1 MIRYLKLLVFILL
14 ILRLPGVI
22 AAVDHGLYAESAEA
36 GAKQEQMDTNKETAV
51 ENGAYDKKTI
61 TDEVV
66 GFFGT
71 GAETVAAVVEKMF
84 AKNGKPNGYIKGE
97 EAGGAFVFGLRYG
110 HGVLH
115 LKEGGTTELYWQ
127 SPTVGFD
134 FGGNAA
140 KVFVLVYNL
149 PSVDSIFQR
158 YPGVDGSL
166 YFVGGIGVNYVQSGD
181 IILAPMRFGV
191 GLRAGAAVGYMVLT
205 RELAVNPF

>member
-1 MIRYLKLLVFILL
+1 MIRYLKLLVFIIL
-14 ILRLPGVI
+14 ILRFPGAI
-22 AAVDHGLYAESAEA
+22 AAIDNGLYAESADV
-36 GAKQEQMDTNKETAV
+36 GSKPEQADANGETAV
-51 ENGAYDKKTI
+51 EKEAYDKKTI

-66 GFFGT
+66 GFFGA

-84 AKNGKPNGYIKGE
+84 KENGKPNGYIKGE

-115 LKEGGTTELYWQ
+115 LKEGGTKELYWQ

-149 PSVDSIFQR
+149 PNIDSIFQR

-191 GLRAGAAVGYMVLT
+191 GFRAGAAVGYMVLT
-205 RELAVNPF
+205 REMAVNPF

>member
-1 MIRYLKLLVFILL
+1 MIRYLKLSALIIL
-14 ILRLPGVI
+14 ILRFPGVI
-22 AAVDHGLYAESAEA
+22 AAVDHDFYAESA
-36 GAKQEQMDTNKETAV
+36 GVDAKQEQTDVNAEIPV
-51 ENGAYDKKTI
+51 ENEAYDKKTI

-66 GFFGT
+66 GFFGA
-71 GAETVAAVVEKMF
+71 GAEAIAAVVEKMF
-84 AKNGKPNGYIKGE
+84 KEHGKPNGYIKGE
-97 EAGGAFVFGLRYG
+97 EAGGAIIFGLRYG

-115 LKEGGTTELYWQ
+115 LKDGGTKELYWQ

-149 PSVDSIFQR
+149 PNIDSIFQR
-158 YPGVDGSL
+158 YPGLDGSL

-191 GLRAGAAVGYMVLT
+191 GWRAGAAVGYMVVT
-205 RELAVNPF
+205 REKAINPF